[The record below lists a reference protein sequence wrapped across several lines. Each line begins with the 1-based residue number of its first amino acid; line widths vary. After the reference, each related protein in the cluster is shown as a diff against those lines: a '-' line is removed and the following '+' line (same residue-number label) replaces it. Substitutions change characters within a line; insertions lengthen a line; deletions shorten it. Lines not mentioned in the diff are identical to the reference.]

1 MATNP
6 YSGLNKLAND
16 QYKTTNNAIS
26 NYNTKA
32 TNAIKANTDQSIKEL
47 NQKKTAAD
55 NSAILEGRAANAD
68 YLKSINPYG
77 ANADSIVNAG
87 LGGSGYS
94 ESTKSA
100 NYNTMQNRISKAK
113 TTADEAKLNYDNQIE
128 QARNQSNAKL
138 AELAYNNMTARTNSL
153 GNLLSNRIN
162 IAGGVSDRDIALQQL
177 KLQRDE
183 FEFNKKKANASSS
196 GGSGRSGGGRSY
208 SKSGY
213 SGGSS
218 SSSSGGK
225 VYVPKDDKSTAG
237 VAGPVYGIVNAIKK

>member
-6 YSGLNKLAND
+6 YSGLDKLATD
-16 QYKTTNNAIS
+16 QYNKTNTAID
-26 NYNTKA
+26 NYNKS
-32 TNAIKANTDQSIKEL
+32 ANQNIQDSLNQSIKEL

-55 NSAILEGRAANAD
+55 STAVLEGRAANAD

-77 ANADSIVNAG
+77 ANADSMMNAG

-94 ESTKSA
+94 ETTKAA

-113 TTADEAKLNYDNQIE
+113 TTADEAKLNYDNQIV

-138 AELAYNNMTARTNSL
+138 AELAYNNMTARANNL

-162 IAGGVSDRDIALQQL
+162 IAGGMSDRDIALQQL
-177 KLQRDE
+177 QLQRDE
-183 FEFNKKKANASSS
+183 FEFSKKANASSS
-196 GGSGRSGGGRSY
+196 GGGGGRSY
-208 SKSGY
+208 SRSG
-213 SGGSS
+213 SSSSS

-225 VYVPKDDKSTAG
+225 VYVPKDDENTAG
-237 VAGPVYGIVNAIKK
+237 VAGPVYGIVKAIKK

>member
-113 TTADEAKLNYDNQIE
+113 TTADEAKLNYDNQIT
-128 QARNQSNAKL
+128 QARNDSNAKL
-138 AELAYNNMTARTNSL
+138 AELAYNNMTTRANSL
-153 GNLLSNRIN
+153 NTLLGNRIN

-177 KLQRDE
+177 KLQKDE
-183 FEFNKKKANASSS
+183 LEFNKKKANASSS
-196 GGSGRSGGGRSY
+196 G
-208 SKSGY
+208 
-213 SGGSS
+213 
-218 SSSSGGK
+218 SSSGSKSSRSSSKSSGSSGTSKKTSSSKSSSKSNK
-225 VYVPKDDKSTAG
+225 VYM
-237 VAGPVYGIVNAIKK
+237 